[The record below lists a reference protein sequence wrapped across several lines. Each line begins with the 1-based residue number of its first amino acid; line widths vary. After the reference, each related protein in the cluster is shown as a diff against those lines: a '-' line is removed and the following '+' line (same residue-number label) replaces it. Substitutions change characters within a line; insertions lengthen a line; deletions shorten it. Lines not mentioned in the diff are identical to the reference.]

1 MESLVFLLVMLGVI
15 AVGTTV
21 LLLRAREPKG
31 EYRGIK
37 SFQREMRALAPEG
50 SRSGDDAD
58 QPRSLDPLL
67 PATTTPLGPA
77 GETET
82 PAAECQE

>member
-15 AVGTTV
+15 VVGTTV

-37 SFQREMRALAPEG
+37 SFQREMRALAPDGSPSEG
-50 SRSGDDAD
+50 AL
-58 QPRSLDPLL
+58 PRLLDPLL
-67 PATTTPLGPA
+67 PAATTTPLGPV
-77 GETET
+77 EEPET

>member
-15 AVGTTV
+15 VVGTAV
-21 LLLRAREPKG
+21 VLLRAREPKG

-50 SRSGDDAD
+50 SRPNGDGD
-58 QPRSLDPLL
+58 QPRALDPLL
-67 PATTTPLGPA
+67 PATTTPIGPVD
-77 GETET
+77 ETET
-82 PAAECQE
+82 PTPECQE

>member
-1 MESLVFLLVMLGVI
+1 MESLVFLLIMVGVI
-15 AVGTTV
+15 VVGTALV
-21 LLLRAREPKG
+21 MVRAREPKG

-50 SRSGDDAD
+50 SRSNDGTEPA
-58 QPRSLDPLL
+58 RSLDPLL
-67 PATTTPLGPA
+67 PATTTPLGPVE
-77 GETET
+77 ETDT

>member
-1 MESLVFLLVMLGVI
+1 MESLVFLLIMVGVI

-50 SRSGDDAD
+50 SRLGDAD
-58 QPRSLDPLL
+58 QPRALDPLL
-67 PATTTPLGPA
+67 PATTTPLGPVE
-77 GETET
+77 ETET
-82 PAAECQE
+82 PTAECQE

>member
-15 AVGTTV
+15 VVGTTV

-37 SFQREMRALAPEG
+37 SFQREMRALAPDG
-50 SRSGDDAD
+50 
-58 QPRSLDPLL
+58 PRPGEAELPRLLDPLL
-67 PATTTPLGPA
+67 PAATTPLGPV
-77 GETET
+77 EEPET

>member
-1 MESLVFLLVMLGVI
+1 MESLVFLLAMLGVI

-37 SFQREMRALAPEG
+37 SFQREMQALAPEG
-50 SRSGDDAD
+50 SRLGDGAD

-67 PATTTPLGPA
+67 PATTTPLGPVE
-77 GETET
+77 ETET